1 MANISKRTLAFL
13 LIAILGG
20 TAVASAQDDG
30 LPTEMPLTLDQEYA
44 EMAERVPGFGGLYLD
59 ERGTTHVYLVDLAR
73 EREVQSLGER
83 VEVHQGDYDFRDLYA
98 WKNELRNLLS
108 REGMVSLDIDETRN
122 RLVLAAEP
130 DFADGL
136 RNELIGLLR
145 PTSVPPAAVLVEVGE
160 LPEPMADLQDR
171 IRPIPSGVQI
181 RNENQGGCTLGVN
194 TTRAGVRGF
203 VTNSHCTGKM
213 GVVEGTLFYQK
224 DVWWEDRVG
233 VEEVDPAFV
242 PSSAFVPSW
251 MCADGFRCRYS
262 DSAFVAYDDA
272 ALSEGGNI
280 ALPASCLNPAGT
292 LEIGTAL
299 PRLPITGSSY
309 ANPPIGSILRKVGR
323 TTGCTLG
330 PLKQTCSD
338 IIVVAKI
345 DGELKPTDMVLL
357 CQNQVLAAVNPG
369 DSGSPVFRRLGN
381 EAILEGLLWG
391 KSANRFLYSPWSS
404 VTLELGIPHLPD
416 AP

>member
-1 MANISKRTLAFL
+1 MAMLTKRTLGFL

-20 TAVASAQDDG
+20 TAAGAQDDG
-30 LPTEMPLTLDQEYA
+30 LPTEMPLTIDEEYA
-44 EMAERVPGFGGLYLD
+44 RMAERVPGFGGLYLD
-59 ERGTTHVYLVDLAR
+59 ERGTTHVYLVDLAL

-98 WKNELRNLLS
+98 WKNELRSFLS
-108 REGMVSLDIDETRN
+108 REGMVSLDIDESRN

-130 DFADGL
+130 PFADRL

-145 PTSVPPAAVLVEVGE
+145 PTSVPAAAVLVEVGE

-194 TTRAGVRGF
+194 TTRFGVRGF
-203 VTNSHCTGKM
+203 VTNSHCTGNM

-233 VEEVDPAFV
+233 VEEVDPPFI
-242 PSSAFVPSW
+242 PSSAFYPSG
-251 MCADGFRCRYS
+251 MCPDKFRCRYS

-272 ALSEGGNI
+272 ALSEGGNV

-299 PRLPITGSSY
+299 PRLPFTDASY
-309 ANPPIGSILRKVGR
+309 ANPPIGAILHKVGR

-338 IIVVAKI
+338 IILPANI
-345 DGELKPTDMVLL
+345 DGDLSSNTRMLL

-381 EAILEGLLWG
+381 GAVLEGLLWG

-404 VTLELGIPHLPD
+404 VILELGIPHQPD

>member
-1 MANISKRTLAFL
+1 MANIAERGLGILLVAFL
-13 LIAILGG
+13 GG
-20 TAVASAQDDG
+20 AGALLAQDDG
-30 LPTEMPLTLDQEYA
+30 MPTEMPLTLDEEYA
-44 EMAERVPGFGGLYLD
+44 RLAERVPGFGGFYLD
-59 ERGTTHVYLVDLAR
+59 ERGTTHVYLVDLAL

-83 VEVHQGDYDFRDLYA
+83 VEVHQGEYDFRDLFA
-98 WKNELRNLLS
+98 WKSEVRSLLS

-122 RLVLAAEP
+122 RLVLTAEP
-130 DFADGL
+130 AFADGL

-160 LPEPMADLQDR
+160 LPEQMADLQDR

-181 RNENQGGCTLGVN
+181 RNEDQGGCTLGVN

-203 VTNSHCTGKM
+203 VTNSHCTGNM

-224 DVWWEDRVG
+224 SVWWEDRVG
-233 VEEVDPAFV
+233 VEKVDPPFV

-251 MCADGFRCRYS
+251 MCPDGFRCRYS

-272 ALSEGGNI
+272 AVSEGGNI
-280 ALPASCLNPAGT
+280 ALPASCLNSAGT
-292 LEIGTAL
+292 LEIGTAV
-299 PRLPITGSSY
+299 PRLPITGASY
-309 ANPPIGSILRKVGR
+309 ANPPIGSILHKVGR

-338 IIVVAKI
+338 IIF
-345 DGELKPTDMVLL
+345 PTMINGKLTPTNMVLL
-357 CQNQVLAAVNPG
+357 CQNQVLAAVGPG

-381 EAILEGLLWG
+381 EAVMEGLLWG
-391 KSANRFLYSPWSS
+391 KASNRFLYSPWSS